1 MRFNDAGGAGS
12 GSRLA
17 AGYWVGPGN
26 WVYYVSADQ
35 SVQAVYSGKSRTFLY
50 KQLDAATA
58 GAVRNELMQRGKH
71 YGSSSRDAYTAVG
84 ASLSGGTA
92 TTTGRS
98 SPYTAAAVTPAAV
111 LEPVTSKTDYM
122 AYAPYAILGAGI
134 LVAGGI
140 LLFGGRK

>member
-1 MRFNDAGGAGS
+1 MIFNDAGGAGS

-17 AGYWVGPGN
+17 AGYWIGPGN

-35 SVQAVYSGKSRTFLY
+35 TVQAVYSGKSRTFLY
-50 KQLDAATA
+50 KQLDAPTA

-71 YGSSSRDAYTAVG
+71 YGSSSKEAYRAAGV
-84 ASLSGGTA
+84 SLSGGTTA
-92 TTTGRS
+92 TTS
-98 SPYTAAAVTPAAV
+98 SASYTAPATTL
-111 LEPVTSKTDYM
+111 LESVSVKTDYT

-140 LLFGGRK
+140 LLLGRRK

>member
-1 MRFNDAGGAGS
+1 MIYFNDAGGAGS

-50 KQLDAATA
+50 KPLDAPTA

-71 YGSSSRDAYTAVG
+71 YGSSSKEAYKAVG
-84 ASLSGGTA
+84 ASLSGGTTA
-92 TTTGRS
+92 TTS
-98 SPYTAAAVTPAAV
+98 SSSYTAPAVSLP
-111 LEPVTSKTDYM
+111 ESVTVKTDYA

-140 LLFGGRK
+140 LLLGRRK